1 MLHFFRSLRF
11 KLVAMFVAVFGVIQI
26 VLGMTGMVARE
37 RYLRDRF
44 DEELTSRANRMAVE
58 LIKAEQPF
66 SETSF
71 AHIIEE
77 QSRSIH
83 FRDFHVEV
91 RSPDGSIIA
100 RSDNL
105 GVYEL
110 PFHASRDVSSMPH
123 LQTLAGE
130 EVEKLVGQG
139 EQIRVATV
147 HVNTSDL
154 PEFYLQVATSLT
166 HISESVAFLRL
177 LFILGVPAGLLTAAA
192 ASWLVT
198 GSAMRR
204 IHRVAEVAHQLQPG
218 QLARRL
224 EVSAAHDE
232 VSEMVEEF
240 NSMLDR
246 LEAGFAAQQR
256 FIQEASHELK
266 TPVSVLLSEVQVLR
280 LTNADAQAYQQFA
293 HSVEEEMQRLGKL
306 VESLL
311 TLTRAEGRNLIA
323 DYQQVDLNDA
333 VTAAVQQCS
342 PLAAQQNVQI
352 ALTLAHGED
361 HSSAPLV
368 RGDPELLSVMVS
380 NLIRNALRFS
390 PAQQTVDVQ
399 VITKPSEAWVTVRDR
414 GPGVPKD
421 ELERIFD
428 RFAQASNT
436 TPQRGTGLGLTI
448 ARSAADLHRG
458 SIYAENM
465 PDVGCRFT
473 VRLPRAAQAGASRTQ
488 PQLK

>member
-1 MLHFFRSLRF
+1 
-11 KLVAMFVAVFGVIQI
+11 MFVAVFGVIQI
-26 VLGMTGMVARE
+26 VLGMAGMVARE

-44 DEELTSRANRMAVE
+44 DEELTNRANRMVVE
-58 LIKAEQPF
+58 LVSAEQPF
-66 SETSF
+66 SESSL
-71 AHIIEE
+71 AHVTEQ

-91 RSPDGSIIA
+91 RAGDGSIIA
-100 RSDNL
+100 RSNNL
-105 GVYEL
+105 GVYQL
-110 PFHASRDVSSMPH
+110 PFQSAPQTSSTPY
-123 LQTLAGE
+123 LQTVAGQA
-130 EVEKLVGQG
+130 VEKLVGQD
-139 EQIRVATV
+139 EQLRMATI
-147 HVNTSDL
+147 HVSDPNL
-154 PEFYLQVATSLT
+154 PEFYLQIATSLA
-166 HISESVAFLRL
+166 HVNESVAFLRL

-198 GSAMRR
+198 GSAMQR
-204 IHRVAEVAHQLQPG
+204 IHRVAQVAHQLQLG
-218 QLARRL
+218 QPAPRL
-224 EVSAAHDE
+224 KVSAAHDE

-266 TPVSVLLSEVQVLR
+266 TPVSVLLSEAQVLR
-280 LTNADAQAYQQFA
+280 LTNGDAGAYQQFA

-311 TLTRAEGRNLIA
+311 TLTRADGRSLIA
-323 DYQQVDLNDA
+323 DCKEVDLNDA
-333 VTAAVQQCS
+333 VTAAVQQCNS
-342 PLAAQQNVQI
+342 LAAEQDVQI
-352 ALTLAHGED
+352 TLTLAHSED
-361 HSSAPLV
+361 RCPAPLV

-399 VITKPSEAWVTVRDR
+399 VIPCEEEICVTVRDR
-414 GPGVPKD
+414 GPGVPED
-421 ELERIFD
+421 EIERIFE

-448 ARSAADLHRG
+448 ARSAADLHGG
-458 SIYAENM
+458 SIFAENM

-473 VRLPRAAQAGASRTQ
+473 VCLPRTDQAHTALDRAQPPTAQDESQRSSLG
-488 PQLK
+488 